1 MDPSKEFDKLL
12 AEMKHVERS
21 EEAKRNTWLALK
33 AKVETKR
40 KRPIIP
46 AFISLAIIAI
56 ASFLIFTYINPS
68 ETEQSSQAIDNEKI
82 IRAVLEREY
91 NGPDMELARLQDEWW
106 DLQSVTETKN
116 QEEYDQLLQ
125 SKKYTDLMDYYSTI
139 YGEYFTE
146 NMLKNAIASN
156 MIFKY
161 NYSLIENSI
170 EVHLENVKVVQEK
183 EHPNIYRPII
193 EVSLTNNEGQKVFH
207 TLKEE
212 FIFSTSEPGKIGSY
226 NGVRDGGGIELQEK
240 IENFPAYV
248 EDNQD
253 VRTPLIDIS
262 FDTLCFNTRKNVQ
275 GENVQGEKVEFESGC
290 TSDKNKINNI
300 MENFDDLPIKAATEQ
315 ESTERSAALPQ
326 IDNYQIYLTNAADKG
341 NTLYTIT
348 IFDDG
353 VLMFATGA
361 DFGNLGDI
369 TIESHVE
376 MYEKVRLMLEE
387 FAENE

>member
-56 ASFLIFTYINPS
+56 ASFLIFTYITPS

-156 MIFKY
+156 LIFKY

-170 EVHLENVKVVQEK
+170 EVHLEYVKVVQEK

-207 TLKEE
+207 TLREE
-212 FIFSTSEPGKIGSY
+212 FIFSTSEPGKIASY
-226 NGVRDGGGIELQEK
+226 NGVRDGGDIELQEK
-240 IENFPAYV
+240 IENFPASV

-262 FDTLCFNTRKNVQ
+262 FDTLCFNTRK
-275 GENVQGEKVEFESGC
+275 NVQGEKVEFESGC

-369 TIESHVE
+369 SIESHVE
-376 MYEKVRLMLEE
+376 MYEKVRLTLEE

>member
-12 AEMKHVERS
+12 AEMKNVERP

-82 IRAVLEREY
+82 IRAVLEKEY
-91 NGPDMELARLQDEWW
+91 NGPDMELSRLLDDWW
-106 DLQSVTETKN
+106 TLQSVTETKN

-125 SKKYTDLMDYYSTI
+125 SKKYTDLMDYYSTT

-156 MIFKY
+156 LIFKY

-207 TLKEE
+207 TLREE

-226 NGVRDGGGIELQEK
+226 NGVRDGGGIELLEK

-262 FDTLCFNTRKNVQ
+262 FDTLCFNTRKIGQ
-275 GENVQGEKVEFESGC
+275 DEKVEFESGC
-290 TSDKNKINNI
+290 TSDKNKINAI
-300 MENFDDLPIKAATEQ
+300 MDNFDDLPIKVATE
-315 ESTERSAALPQ
+315 
-326 IDNYQIYLTNAADKG
+326 
-341 NTLYTIT
+341 
-348 IFDDG
+348 
-353 VLMFATGA
+353 
-361 DFGNLGDI
+361 
-369 TIESHVE
+369 
-376 MYEKVRLMLEE
+376 
-387 FAENE
+387 

>member
-40 KRPIIP
+40 KRPIIS

-56 ASFLIFTYINPS
+56 ASFLIFTYINPY

-91 NGPDMELARLQDEWW
+91 NGPNMELARLQDEWW

-156 MIFKY
+156 LFFEY
-161 NYSLIENSI
+161 NYSLLENSI

-226 NGVRDGGGIELQEK
+226 NGLRDGGGIELQEK

-262 FDTLCFNTRKNVQ
+262 FDTLCFNTRK
-275 GENVQGEKVEFESGC
+275 NVQGEKVEFESGC

-369 TIESHVE
+369 SIESHVE

>member
-56 ASFLIFTYINPS
+56 ASFLIFTYINPY

-156 MIFKY
+156 LIFKY

-248 EDNQD
+248 EDYQN

-262 FDTLCFNTRKNVQ
+262 FDTLCFNTRK
-275 GENVQGEKVEFESGC
+275 NVQGEKVEFESGC

>member
-56 ASFLIFTYINPS
+56 ASFLIFTYINPY

-156 MIFKY
+156 LIFKY

-240 IENFPAYV
+240 IENFPAYI
-248 EDNQD
+248 EENQD
-253 VRTPLIDIS
+253 ARTPLIDIS
-262 FDTLCFNTRKNVQ
+262 FDTLCFNTRK
-275 GENVQGEKVEFESGC
+275 NVQGEKVEFESGC

>member
-33 AKVETKR
+33 GKVETKR

-46 AFISLAIIAI
+46 VFISLAIIAI

-106 DLQSVTETKN
+106 TLQSVTETKK

-125 SKKYTDLMDYYSTI
+125 SKKYTDLMDYYSII

-156 MIFKY
+156 LIFKY

-275 GENVQGEKVEFESGC
+275 GEKVEFESGC

-326 IDNYQIYLTNAADKG
+326 MDNYQIYLTNAADKG

-369 TIESHVE
+369 SIESHVE

>member
-125 SKKYTDLMDYYSTI
+125 SKKYTDLMDYYSII

-156 MIFKY
+156 LIFKY

-275 GENVQGEKVEFESGC
+275 GEKVEFESGC

-369 TIESHVE
+369 SIESHVE

>member
-156 MIFKY
+156 LFFEY

-170 EVHLENVKVVQEK
+170 EVHLENVKLVQEK

-207 TLKEE
+207 TLREE

-240 IENFPAYV
+240 IENFPAYL

-262 FDTLCFNTRKNVQ
+262 FDTLCFNTRK
-275 GENVQGEKVEFESGC
+275 NVQGEKVEFESGC

-369 TIESHVE
+369 SIESHVE

>member
-33 AKVETKR
+33 GKVETKR

-91 NGPDMELARLQDEWW
+91 NGPDMELARLQEEWW
-106 DLQSVTETKN
+106 YLQSLTETKN

-156 MIFKY
+156 LIFKY

-275 GENVQGEKVEFESGC
+275 GEKVEFESGC

-376 MYEKVRLMLEE
+376 MYEKVRLILEE

>member
-146 NMLKNAIASN
+146 NMLKNANASN

-275 GENVQGEKVEFESGC
+275 GEKVEFESGC

-369 TIESHVE
+369 SIESHVE